1 MGRIVL
7 IVDDDIDD
15 RDFFCEALHDI
26 DASIECVCAKNGQD
40 ALQLLNELTGTLP
53 NYIFLDLNMPRLG
66 GMQCLTAL
74 KKNKKLSNI
83 PVIIFSTTRQNA
95 EAEEARQ
102 LGAVLFLTK
111 PSNYTQ
117 LIDKLSS
124 ILSQQFLVARVD
136 NG

>member
-26 DASIECVCAKNGQD
+26 DASIECVCAKNGQE
-40 ALQLLNELTGTLP
+40 ALQLLNELTGALP

-74 KKNKKLSNI
+74 KKNKKVSNI
-83 PVIIFSTTRQNA
+83 PVIIFSTTRQSA

-111 PSNYTQ
+111 PSSYTQ
-117 LIDKLSS
+117 LIDKLSL
-124 ILSQQFLVARVD
+124 ILSQQFLVAKV
-136 NG
+136 NN

>member
-26 DASIECVCAKNGQD
+26 DASIECVCAKNGQE
-40 ALQLLNELTGTLP
+40 ALQLLNELTRALP

-74 KKNKKLSNI
+74 KKNKKVSNI

-111 PSNYTQ
+111 PSSYTQ
-117 LIDKLSS
+117 LIDKLSL
-124 ILSQQFLVARVD
+124 ILSQQFLVAKV
-136 NG
+136 NN